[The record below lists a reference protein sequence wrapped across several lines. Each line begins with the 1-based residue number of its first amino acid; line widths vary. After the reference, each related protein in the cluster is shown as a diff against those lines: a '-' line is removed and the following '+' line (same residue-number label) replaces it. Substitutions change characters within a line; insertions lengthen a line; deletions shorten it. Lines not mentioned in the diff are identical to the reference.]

1 MESKKRAERRRAC
14 DLRKKAAAAE
24 EERVRAAEQLLELQ
38 TLAKTTLLQDQQAQA
53 MLFYG
58 HAALG
63 QHMIIPGT
71 GAASGGSSASS
82 VTRPL
87 PPRST
92 APPTTPF
99 GHEMGAHSGRQAYQ
113 SRDGSP
119 EGLTQAAA
127 AQARARRV
135 SKRTANY
142 TEKEDKVLVDG
153 WLTIGQD
160 ALTGAEQKGT
170 AFWRRI
176 YEYFHEH
183 RKYGQEPFESDRSE
197 ISLQKRW
204 GAIQTE
210 CNKFQAAYDN
220 AKRIPVSGMGVKD
233 LVWRAL
239 EFYKVNNGEK
249 TFAFPHCWKELHGTP
264 KFQEG
269 YEGYMATLTGNNPA
283 KDATVID
290 LDGGQ
295 PCGSSASR
303 ASRPRGHKSTKADMK
318 RDASSMLLYGTLKEM
333 HADREVSTDKRDER
347 RRREKEEDRKKFFDV
362 QQKKLEIEEVKAKTK
377 AKELELKE
385 RELELIAMARAKEV
399 ELKAKEVELKRQ
411 AEDNLIM
418 NTDLTNMSEAKRD
431 WFEKRQKEILERPN

>member
-1 MESKKRAERRRAC
+1 MESKKRGVRRRAC
-14 DLRKKAAAAE
+14 DLRKKNAAAK

-38 TLAKTTLLQDQQAQA
+38 TLAKTTLLQEQQAQA

-92 APPTTPF
+92 APPTAPF

-119 EGLTQAAA
+119 EVGESMTGPSPSSIDLNRAPANSKGPKNLEAAAMAGARNLFDDMSAARAQSPSTVQAPPSFAQTMPTTLPYPSTQQVPQPPPIDTQEGTTAGPGSINIAEEPLFGEALTQAAA

-135 SKRTANY
+135 SKRTGNY

-210 CNKFQAAYDN
+210 CNKFQAAYDH
-220 AKRIPVSGMGVKD
+220 AKRVPVSGMGVKD

-295 PCGSSASR
+295 PCGSSASC
-303 ASRPRGHKSTKADMK
+303 K
-318 RDASSMLLYGTLKEM
+318 SSMRPQVNQSR
-333 HADREVSTDKRDER
+333 H
-347 RRREKEEDRKKFFDV
+347 
-362 QQKKLEIEEVKAKTK
+362 
-377 AKELELKE
+377 
-385 RELELIAMARAKEV
+385 
-399 ELKAKEVELKRQ
+399 
-411 AEDNLIM
+411 
-418 NTDLTNMSEAKRD
+418 EA
-431 WFEKRQKEILERPN
+431 